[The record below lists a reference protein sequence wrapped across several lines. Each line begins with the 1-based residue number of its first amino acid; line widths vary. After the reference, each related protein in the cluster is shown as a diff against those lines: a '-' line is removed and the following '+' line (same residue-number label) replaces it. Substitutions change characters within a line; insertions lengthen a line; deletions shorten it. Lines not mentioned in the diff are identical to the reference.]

1 MTRILTNKTKFI
13 KKHKIKESVLICL
26 IRVIRVLKKDLSFI
40 NERQNFTMKIVSLK
54 IFSSIIYILILLL
67 ISSCSKQNAGGGF
80 SMPPTAVEIV
90 EVSVQNVADKFEAVG
105 TIKANESITVVAEID
120 AAVTGLPFV
129 EGGEIKRGEL
139 IAQLDDSQLSA
150 EVARAEALRAQ
161 RQAFYDR
168 IFAIVELKAGA
179 PQDLDDAAAAL
190 KVAEANLALAN
201 ARFAKT
207 KVIAPFDGIIG
218 SRRVSIGAFLRSGQA
233 ITDLANIDAIRV
245 NFSAPE
251 RYISL
256 LRKGAAVTVSTTA
269 YPGYELKG
277 TIIVIE
283 PILDSATRSARIIA
297 RVENPGRK
305 FRAGMSANVS
315 VILSERSQA
324 LTIPNES
331 VFASGNET
339 FVFVVQPDSIV
350 ARVSIKLGTRSAEVV
365 EVLQGLE
372 PGMKVVRAGHQKLF
386 EGAKV
391 MPVSSQG
398 ATRSNER

>member
-1 MTRILTNKTKFI
+1 
-13 KKHKIKESVLICL
+13 
-26 IRVIRVLKKDLSFI
+26 
-40 NERQNFTMKIVSLK
+40 
-54 IFSSIIYILILLL
+54 
-67 ISSCSKQNAGGGF
+67 
-80 SMPPTAVEIV
+80 MPPTAVEIV

-218 SRRVSIGAFLRSGQA
+218 ARRVSIGAFLRSGQA

>member
-1 MTRILTNKTKFI
+1 
-13 KKHKIKESVLICL
+13 
-26 IRVIRVLKKDLSFI
+26 
-40 NERQNFTMKIVSLK
+40 
-54 IFSSIIYILILLL
+54 
-67 ISSCSKQNAGGGF
+67 
-80 SMPPTAVEIV
+80 MPPTAVEIA
-90 EVSVQNVADKFEAVG
+90 EVLVQNVADKFEAVG
-105 TIKANESITVVAEID
+105 TIKASESITVVAEID
-120 AAVTGLPFV
+120 AAVMGLPFV

-161 RQAFYDR
+161 RQASYDR
-168 IFAIVELKAGA
+168 VFAIVELKAGA
-179 PQDLDDAAAAL
+179 PQDLDDAAASL
-190 KVAEANLALAN
+190 KVAEANLALAE

-218 SRRVSIGAFLRSGQA
+218 ARRVSIGAFLRSGQS

-251 RYISL
+251 RYLSL
-256 LRKGAAVTVSTTA
+256 LKKGADVTVSTTA

-331 VFASGNET
+331 VFASGNES

-391 MPVSSQG
+391 MPVASQ
-398 ATRSNER
+398 AEASNQPQGR